1 MVRNMSTKYL
11 LDTSV
16 LIQAQQSYYAF
27 EIAPVFWK
35 HLDDQSQRGTIRSID
50 KVRNEIRF
58 FNKPLGNWAKNKF
71 KRWESTDNKYTKQR
85 HRKLIEWS
93 TSSTHYNQ
101 RAKNLFADMSKA
113 DAWLIA
119 HAWANQYTVVTQEG
133 RDDGKKREMPIPN
146 ACLAFDVPYIHTFQM
161 LRDLGLNLSEITT
174 AQKQLT
180 DSSDQ

>member
-27 EIAPVFWK
+27 DIAPVFWK

-58 FNKPLGNWAKNKF
+58 FNNSLGNWAKNKF
-71 KRWESTDNKYTKQR
+71 KRWESTDNEYTKQR

-133 RDDGKKREMPIPN
+133 RDDVTVSLFEAVWVIQGTHAMTPHGPNWLAASRPMERLHEIKKN
-146 ACLAFDVPYIHTFQM
+146 
-161 LRDLGLNLSEITT
+161 
-174 AQKQLT
+174 
-180 DSSDQ
+180 